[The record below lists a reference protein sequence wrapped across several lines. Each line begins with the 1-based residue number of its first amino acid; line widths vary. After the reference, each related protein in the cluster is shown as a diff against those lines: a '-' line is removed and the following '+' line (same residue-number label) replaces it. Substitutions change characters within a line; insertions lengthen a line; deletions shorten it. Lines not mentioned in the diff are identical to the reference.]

1 MLQQTRVEVVAP
13 YWQRFV
19 ARFPDVE
26 ALAVAQPGEV
36 LALWSGLGYYGR
48 ARRLQAAAVQIVQA
62 GGKFPDTLVALSRLP
77 GVGGYTAAAVASIAF
92 GESVAVLDGNVE
104 RVATRLLALEEDP
117 KGAQA
122 RRRLRATAE
131 ALLHPADPGGSN
143 QALMELGATVCLP
156 RSPRCAL
163 CPLAALCRA
172 AARGQAESLPR
183 PRARR
188 RPRRVEL
195 TAAVV
200 RREGRLLLV
209 RRGQDERLL
218 AGTWEL
224 PWAASQDEPAVA
236 LARRYGGRWRLGRK
250 IGTLRHAIT
259 DRDIRLEVREATLG
273 EAADVTEGAEAAWFE
288 PDAAAALP
296 SSSLLRKALA
306 LLES

>member
-1 MLQQTRVEVVAP
+1 
-13 YWQRFV
+13 
-19 ARFPDVE
+19 
-26 ALAVAQPGEV
+26 
-36 LALWSGLGYYGR
+36 
-48 ARRLQAAAVQIVQA
+48 
-62 GGKFPDTLVALSRLP
+62 
-77 GVGGYTAAAVASIAF
+77 
-92 GESVAVLDGNVE
+92 
-104 RVATRLLALEEDP
+104 
-117 KGAQA
+117 
-122 RRRLRATAE
+122 
-131 ALLHPADPGGSN
+131 
-143 QALMELGATVCLP
+143 
-156 RSPRCAL
+156 
-163 CPLAALCRA
+163 
-172 AARGQAESLPR
+172 
-183 PRARR
+183 
-188 RPRRVEL
+188 
-195 TAAVV
+195 V